1 MHRLRCSFLYMLSH
15 FESNIFKTKAIC
27 YLQTLKKFNIEIF
40 LQFTQ
45 KTFFATK
52 SFHSIFA
59 PEMEHTKTKEEHTKE
74 EVRNLITEKALELF
88 AEKGIKDVKMDDIA
102 AELSMSKRTIYEQF
116 ADKEQLLLEALK
128 LHNRRMRDEAKERIR
143 KAKHVLDIVL
153 TLYSLYFQSLKS
165 INIKFFKELE
175 RYPNICKRN
184 RERNNKNDKRFLA
197 WMEMGRKQGLFR
209 EDANFEILLY
219 ILRRDLETI
228 FTANMRDEQN
238 ELSKYTPEELGR
250 TLILFYLRG
259 ISTTQGQEIIEEYL
273 KTYRTTK

>member
-1 MHRLRCSFLYMLSH
+1 
-15 FESNIFKTKAIC
+15 
-27 YLQTLKKFNIEIF
+27 
-40 LQFTQ
+40 
-45 KTFFATK
+45 
-52 SFHSIFA
+52 
-59 PEMEHTKTKEEHTKE
+59 MEHTKTKEEHTKE
-74 EVRNLITEKALELF
+74 EVRDLITEKALELF

-128 LHNRRMRDEAKERIR
+128 LHNKRMRDEAKERIR

-259 ISTTQGQEIIEEYL
+259 ISTTQGQEFIEEYL